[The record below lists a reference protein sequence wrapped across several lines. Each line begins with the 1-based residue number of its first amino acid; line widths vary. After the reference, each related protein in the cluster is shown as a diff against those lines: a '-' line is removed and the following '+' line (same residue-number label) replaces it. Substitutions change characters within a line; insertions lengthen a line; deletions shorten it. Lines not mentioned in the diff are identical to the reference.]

1 MEITTSYYHVYEK
14 NKDTI
19 IHFKIDDRS
28 FVEKLDQLST
38 ADWSRIKKITFDY
51 LSDWNSKFEKIEHHE
66 IPWLEQIYP
75 TVEELCISTDLV
87 QLDWLGNFKNIKNLT
102 LDVELDFIPSFILKM
117 STLEQ
122 LNLKLKYNDKHLK
135 SIPPLALK
143 QIHTLS
149 INGANIDQLDWLKE
163 LTQLEELQLING
175 HLSQFDWLINF
186 KQLKKLTLKQ
196 VDLNNI
202 QNVVLD
208 TTISSLEQL
217 DIINCQLSQFDWLA
231 NFTHLEHLNLE
242 NYSRSW
248 GVVPTESL
256 EQQLTASKEN
266 SWLTRL
272 TKLKQLHL
280 KNVGLEA
287 IPREILTM
295 DQLEELYLKKNPIKH
310 FPSQFTNPNL
320 RKLEFDI
327 DDLEEKKDC
336 IDQRQFLNTIL
347 HLPALEEYDF
357 QPRLKLKYGYGKA
370 NPDVYYFDK
379 FLLSL
384 CKKRN
389 TLIHKDVLDQSHI
402 ELLCHLFREEQE
414 LLKQANKEA
423 FYQILNSSV
432 AKYRTLVLDYLN
444 EEKRHLPNLQGKK
457 VFILG
462 KLKVVKADQEEW
474 IAEIGAVLEKHF
486 SSNIDYVL
494 LGEKPGNKLS
504 TILDAKVPILLEQ
517 DIWNLKDSAYLMNES
532 SPAGNHLSDLLQSFA
547 PENLEIVFQIMDKGG
562 VPKEVLEEVIAIM
575 LYHKDRQ
582 MRKRAKIL
590 FDRFAST
597 DFSKEQL
604 LLLNKSVYRIKE
616 DKKTSLFLHQLIQ
629 CTSLNLDRL
638 AYAVYRYSNKKHAQ
652 GLCLSTPGLCSKI
665 LPDYLDGDKLKL
677 KLHDSLSTSD
687 LYLERIPI
695 DIDPFLS
702 KIKILDTHKHLT
714 IIDKKGVEYL
724 EKAMEKYKFH
734 WWK

>member
-1 MEITTSYYHVYEK
+1 MEVTTSYYHVYQK
-14 NKDTI
+14 NKDSI
-19 IHFKIDDRS
+19 LHFKIDDRS
-28 FVEKLDQLST
+28 FVEKLHQLSV

-66 IPWLEQIYP
+66 IDWLEQVYP
-75 TVEELCISTDLV
+75 TLEELCISTDLV
-87 QLDWLGNFKNIKNLT
+87 QFDWLGNFKKIKHLT
-102 LDVELDFIPSFILKM
+102 FDVELDFIPNFILKM

-122 LNLKLKYNDKHLK
+122 LHLKLKYNDKHLK
-135 SIPPLALK
+135 SIPPFVLK
-143 QIHTLS
+143 RIQTLS
-149 INGANIDQLDWLKE
+149 INGANIDTLDWLKE
-163 LTQLEELQLING
+163 LTHLEELELING
-175 HLSQFDWLINF
+175 TLSKFDWLINF
-186 KQLKKLTLKQ
+186 TQLKKLTLKG

-202 QNVVLD
+202 QNIVLD
-208 TTISSLEQL
+208 TALSSLKQL
-217 DIINCQLSQFDWLA
+217 DVINCQLSKFDWLA

-248 GVVPTESL
+248 GVVPTASL
-256 EQQLTASKEN
+256 EQKLIASKEN
-266 SWLTRL
+266 SWLISL

-280 KNVGLEA
+280 KNVGLES
-287 IPREILTM
+287 IPSEVLKM
-295 DQLEELYLKKNPIKH
+295 DQLEELYLKKNPIKY
-310 FPSQFTNPNL
+310 FPSPFTNLNL

-336 IDQRQFLNTIL
+336 INQRQFLDAIF

-389 TLIHKDVLDQSHI
+389 TLINKDALNQSQI
-402 ELLCHLFREEQE
+402 ELLCHLFRKEKE
-414 LLKQANKEA
+414 LLIQANKED

-432 AKYRTLVLDYLN
+432 AKYRALALDYLK
-444 EEKRHLPNLQGKK
+444 EEKRDLPNLQEKK

-462 KLKVVKADQEEW
+462 KLKVAKADQEEW
-474 IAEIGAVLEKHF
+474 ITETGAILEKKF
-486 SSNIDYVL
+486 SSKIDYVL
-494 LGEKPGNKLS
+494 LGEKPGHKLS
-504 TILDAKVPILLEQ
+504 TIVDTKVPILLEQ

-532 SPAGNHLSDLLQSFA
+532 SPVSNNLSDLLQSFE

-575 LYHKDRQ
+575 LYHKDSQ
-582 MRKRAKIL
+582 LRKRAKIL
-590 FDRFAST
+590 FDRFASA
-597 DFSKEQL
+597 DFSKAQL

-616 DKKTSLFLHQLIQ
+616 DKKTSLFLRQLIQ
-629 CTSLNLDRL
+629 DTSLDLDRL

-652 GLCLSTPGLCSKI
+652 GLCLSTPGLCSKV
-665 LPDYLDGDKLKL
+665 LPDYLDGDKLQL
-677 KLHDSLSTSD
+677 RLHEPLSTSD
-687 LYLERIPI
+687 LYLEQIPI

-702 KIKILDTHKHLT
+702 KIKILDTHQHLT
-714 IIDKKGVEYL
+714 VVNKEGLERL